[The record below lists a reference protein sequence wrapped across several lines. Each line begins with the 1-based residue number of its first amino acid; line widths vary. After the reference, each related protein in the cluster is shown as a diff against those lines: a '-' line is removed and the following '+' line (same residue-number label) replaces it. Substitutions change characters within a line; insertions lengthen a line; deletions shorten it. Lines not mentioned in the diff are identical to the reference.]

1 MIRNIIVC
9 LVVGIS
15 AMIAGHAQENLSN
28 TITIDRIIVPEER
41 AATRM
46 AVNPVLLPAK
56 VKDVRLDF
64 MEYLSASD
72 LTRSILFTQP
82 YPWGDSIEP
91 SPFRGRATLG
101 YLPEYNLIAGVAW
114 RAVDTEP
121 TLLNISAA
129 FDGHRH
135 TWSEDM
141 PTSTGSDRINNFVR
155 ENSATVSAALLHRIS
170 AGSFLTAEAAFT
182 YFNGACSTPSVAFDP
197 SVGGIRNTFRQSAD
211 ILDIKA
217 GYTGHYDAG
226 IAFDTSLHGGIFGFG
241 EARYD
246 AADGL
251 PAVREVN
258 YGAAAGIRYTVDE
271 SSELALDVAADFYSY
286 NHRGTV
292 FGVSQNEKGEYMH
305 YFAGGSGITRM
316 LASVSPAYRIR
327 RGALSAILALKL
339 DISTNSQGILRFS
352 PDVTVSYVPTSAVAV
367 YAKVSGGEH
376 SNSFGSLWRISHF
389 FDSSFVY
396 DNSTLALRAE
406 AGINIGKINGFTAG
420 LSIVYASAD
429 DWLLPAVIPGY
440 ANYFRYCDVKS
451 WLAGVQ
457 LAYDYHGVAGAY
469 MSYHVVPSA
478 DKHIYYQ
485 WRDRAESVAEAGVWL
500 KPLKRLEVNVDFEYR
515 AGRSIFCSSIES
527 APLTVSLRDVA
538 NLKLKATY
546 DISKRLNAFME
557 LDNLLCHK
565 YYDCFLLGAQR
576 FGGHVGVSYSF

>member
-1 MIRNIIVC
+1 MITF
-9 LVVGIS
+9 
-15 AMIAGHAQENLSN
+15 AGRAQENLSN

-41 AATRM
+41 AVTRM
-46 AVNPVLLPAK
+46 AVNPALLPAK
-56 VKDVRLDF
+56 VKDIRLDF

-72 LTRSILFTQP
+72 LTRRILFTRP

-91 SPFRGRATLG
+91 STFRGRATLG
-101 YLPEYNLIAGVAW
+101 YLPEYNLIAGVTW

-121 TLLNISAA
+121 TLLSISAA
-129 FDGHRH
+129 FDGRRH
-135 TWSEDM
+135 TWSEDV
-141 PTSTGSDRINNFVR
+141 PTSAGADRIHNFVR
-155 ENSATVSAALLHRIS
+155 ENAATVSAAFLHRIS

-182 YFNGACSTPSVAFDP
+182 YFNGACSTPSV
-197 SVGGIRNTFRQSAD
+197 SSTRNIFRQSAD

-217 GYTGHYDAG
+217 GYTGHHGSD
-226 IAFDTSLHGGIFGFG
+226 IAFNASLHGGMFGFG
-241 EARYD
+241 KARHD
-246 AADGL
+246 AGDDL
-251 PAVREVN
+251 SAVREVN

-271 SSELALDVAADFYSY
+271 SSEFAFDVVADFYSY
-286 NHRGTV
+286 NHRGAV
-292 FGVSQNEKGEYMH
+292 FSVSQEETGEYKH

-316 LASVSPAYRIR
+316 HATVSPAYQMR
-327 RGALSAILALKL
+327 RGALSARLALKL
-339 DISTNSQGILRFS
+339 DICTNSQGILRFS
-352 PDVTVSYVPTSAVAV
+352 PDVTVSYVPTSAFAV

-376 SNSFGSLWRISHF
+376 SNSFGSLWRVSHF
-389 FDSSFVY
+389 FDPSFVY
-396 DNSTLALRAE
+396 DNSTLALRTE
-406 AGINIGKINGFTAG
+406 AGINIGKINGFSAG

-457 LAYDYHGVAGAY
+457 LAYDYRGVAGAY
-469 MSYHVVPSA
+469 ASYRMVPSA

-485 WRDRAESVAEAGVWL
+485 WRDRAESVTEAGVWL
-500 KPLKRLEVNVDFEYR
+500 KPLKQLEVNVGFEYR

-527 APLTVSLRDVA
+527 APLSVSLRDVA
-538 NLKLKATY
+538 DLKLKATY
-546 DISKRLNAFME
+546 DVSKRLNAFME